1 MSWPSVIILAPVAG
15 RLSLEARI
23 RSFGVVPDPATNS
36 ERLHWQGYSYY
47 FDLSG
52 AILAD
57 FEPEEVE
64 QVTARIGEPYG
75 AYVSCQSMDAAR
87 AFLGQVLLGFDGLL
101 DTNHFEVLP
110 AGEFLRLLTLHP
122 QWDWRR
128 TPSADLQPS
137 SDSEGT
143 HR

>member
-1 MSWPSVIILAPVAG
+1 MSWPSVIILAPVEE
-15 RLSLEARI
+15 RSTLEARI
-23 RSFGVVPDPATNS
+23 RSFGVVPDPATGS

-52 AILAD
+52 AILVD
-57 FEPEEVE
+57 FEPDEVE
-64 QVTARIGEPYG
+64 EITARIGEPYG

-87 AFLGQVLLGFDGLL
+87 AFLGQVLPGVDGLL
-101 DTNHFEVLP
+101 DTNHHDVLP

-128 TPSADLQPS
+128 VPSTGLRS
-137 SDSEGT
+137 SAAGT
-143 HR
+143 DR